1 MTTPKAKL
9 AGLALIAALCGGF
22 TLGLMAPAWAGFDE
36 AVAASTPAIWS
47 AIAASFAALSSFLI
61 LLILRRNLLESV
73 RPELVLTDWN
83 RRVEGEGDAAHD
95 LISFQTIRNVGRG
108 AALNIHL
115 SAAHISENRP
125 IAILP
130 IIQLSI
136 LPAGEASKING
147 EIVLWWKNVNPGA
160 QGHQH
165 LPITVVIF
173 CWDSRGMRHET
184 RYSLFASELSNN
196 VLMTNP
202 IAPGVML
209 TSRTTTTR
217 AVWLLKLF
225 TRAQRLPGLSRSL
238 RKWLLR
244 VIKGQ

>member
-1 MTTPKAKL
+1 MASS
-9 AGLALIAALCGGF
+9 AA
-22 TLGLMAPAWAGFDE
+22 
-36 AVAASTPAIWS
+36 AIWS

-83 RRVEGEGDAAHD
+83 RRVEGEGNAAHD

-108 AALNIHL
+108 TALHIHL

-125 IAILP
+125 IAILSTVR
-130 IIQLSI
+130 LSI
-136 LPAGEASKING
+136 LPADEASKING
-147 EIVLWWKNVNPGA
+147 EIAVWWKNVNPDA
-160 QGHQH
+160 QGHKH

-184 RYSLFASELSNN
+184 RYSLFASEPSKN
-196 VLMTNP
+196 VVMTDL

-209 TSRTTTTR
+209 TSRTTITR
-217 AVWLLKLF
+217 AVWLLKLL
-225 TRAQRLPGLSRSL
+225 TRAGRLPGLSRLHRSV
-238 RKWLLR
+238 R
-244 VIKGQ
+244 GS